1 MYCHW
6 QGLGADAQSE
16 RDRNRISG
24 DDECELR
31 QARRKKDL
39 EIAIRVQEK
48 IRRLEITMKN
58 IGRVEGFEGTKRL
71 G

>member
-6 QGLGADAQSE
+6 QGLGGDAPSE
-16 RDRNRISG
+16 RGQNRISW

-31 QARRKKDL
+31 QTRRKKDL

-48 IRRLEITMKN
+48 VRRLEITMKN
-58 IGRVEGFEGTKRL
+58 IGRVESFEGSKRL